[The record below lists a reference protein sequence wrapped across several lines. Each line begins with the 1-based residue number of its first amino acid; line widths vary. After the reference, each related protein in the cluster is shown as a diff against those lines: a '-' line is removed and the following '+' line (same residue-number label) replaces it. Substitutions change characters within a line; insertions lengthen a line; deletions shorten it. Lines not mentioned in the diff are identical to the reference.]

1 MLCVFK
7 FYLVSNMRYT
17 RKIYGG
23 DRGHQEEACVHFKG
37 TRPLPPDYLVDV
49 PMVESKNPKASLG
62 GRSCV
67 RQNGRHLAE
76 LRAPSTDGVHI
87 N

>member
-1 MLCVFK
+1 
-7 FYLVSNMRYT
+7 MRYT
-17 RKIYGG
+17 PKISGG
-23 DRGHQEEACVHFKG
+23 HRGYQEEVCVNF
-37 TRPLPPDYLVDV
+37 REPQPLPPDYMVDV
-49 PMVESKNPKASLG
+49 PMAESKNPKASLG